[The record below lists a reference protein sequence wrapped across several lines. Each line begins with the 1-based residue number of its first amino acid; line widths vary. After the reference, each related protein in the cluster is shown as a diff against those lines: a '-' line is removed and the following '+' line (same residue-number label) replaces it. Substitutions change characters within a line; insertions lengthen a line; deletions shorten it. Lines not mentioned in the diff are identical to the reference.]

1 MQWHA
6 PISGHPVTESIASN
20 TEKGVHKIPEFKSAF
35 TLAES
40 YAQSVQPQ
48 TGFAENNAG
57 LSISFIFLLLTF
69 LRRM

>member
-1 MQWHA
+1 MQWCA

-20 TEKGVHKIPEFKSAF
+20 TEKGVRKTPEFKSAF

-40 YAQSVQPQ
+40 CGQLVQPQ

>member
-6 PISGHPVTESIASN
+6 PISGHPVTESITSN
-20 TEKGVHKIPEFKSAF
+20 TEKGVRKTPEFKSVF

-40 YAQSVQPQ
+40 CGQSVQPQ

>member
-6 PISGHPVTESIASN
+6 PISGHPVTELTASN
-20 TEKGVHKIPEFKSAF
+20 TEKGVCKTHEFKSAL

-40 YAQSVQPQ
+40 YRQSVQPQ